1 MGATKRAAEMY
12 VQSLNTYL
20 KNHHKKSY
28 TRFITTRFGNVLG
41 SNGSV
46 VPLFK
51 KQIQKGGPITVTHPE
66 VTRFFMTIPEAS
78 QLVIEAGIMGN
89 GGEIYA
95 FDMGEPLK
103 ILDLAKNMIHL
114 SGKKVGEDIS
124 IIYTGLRDGEKL
136 YEELLNDSEIVKIT
150 HHPKIKIA
158 NVSSVHYYKI
168 DGQLEIF
175 FNMVGKSSENDLV
188 FHLKS
193 IIPEFKSSVSR
204 FEVLDRMN

>member
-1 MGATKRAAEMY
+1 M
-12 VQSLNTYL
+12 
-20 KNHHKKSY
+20 
-28 TRFITTRFGNVLG
+28 
-41 SNGSV
+41 
-46 VPLFK
+46 
-51 KQIQKGGPITVTHPE
+51 
-66 VTRFFMTIPEAS
+66 
-78 QLVIEAGIMGN
+78 
-89 GGEIYA
+89 
-95 FDMGEPLK
+95 
-103 ILDLAKNMIHL
+103 
-114 SGKKVGEDIS
+114 
-124 IIYTGLRDGEKL
+124 
-136 YEELLNDSEIVKIT
+136 LNDSEIVKIT